1 MGGGLWRQ
9 RWSKKNPRSN
19 NAARIYALCLL
30 PKEIHNHLPCA
41 LFHAEGIH
49 GYRASVSRLYCAR
62 YCFEEIEDTKG
73 TALYPADG
81 DELFCQLRA
90 VLSEK
95 AQISER
101 QRAETE
107 LHKLGVELLF
117 HTYINRITFA
127 EITHNTA
134 AHKYDAIIY
143 LDERVTKE
151 EKRANAAAMRKAFDA
166 WLEENGLTADPTALT
181 EVPDPCEG
189 RFDTLA
195 GAIAHID
202 HILRFPDLLLI
213 I

>member
-1 MGGGLWRQ
+1 M
-9 RWSKKNPRSN
+9 RS
-19 NAARIYALCLL
+19 C
-30 PKEIHNHLPCA
+30 CA
-41 LFHAEGIH
+41 ITTSI
-49 GYRASVSRLYCAR
+49 RP

-73 TALYPADG
+73 TAFYPADG

-90 VLSEK
+90 VLGEE

-101 QRAETE
+101 QRAEGE

-117 HTYINRITFA
+117 HIYINRFTFA

-143 LDERVTKE
+143 LDECATDKN
-151 EKRANAAAMRKAFDA
+151 KRANAAAMRKAFDA

-202 HILRFPDLLLI
+202 HVLRFPDLLLI

>member
-1 MGGGLWRQ
+1 MKKEFAMSLSQSYRQ
-9 RWSKKNPRSN
+9 D
-19 NAARIYALCLL
+19 LL
-30 PKEIHNHLPCA
+30 DAIQL
-41 LFHAEGIH
+41 AELGMLSPSQQ
-49 GYRASVSRLYCAR
+49 A
-62 YCFEEIEDTKG
+62 YCFEEIGDTKG
-73 TALYPADG
+73 TAFYPANG
-81 DELFCQLRA
+81 DELFWKLRTA
-90 VLSEK
+90 LGEK

-101 QRAETE
+101 QRAEGD

-117 HTYINRITFA
+117 HTYINRFTFA

-143 LDERVTKE
+143 LDERATDK

-166 WLEENGLTADPTALT
+166 WLEENGLTADPAALT

-195 GAIAHID
+195 GAITHID

>member
-1 MGGGLWRQ
+1 MKKEFAMSLSQSYRQ
-9 RWSKKNPRSN
+9 D
-19 NAARIYALCLL
+19 LL
-30 PKEIHNHLPCA
+30 DAIQL
-41 LFHAEGIH
+41 AEQGMLSPSQQ
-49 GYRASVSRLYCAR
+49 A

-73 TALYPADG
+73 TAFYPADG
-81 DELFCQLRA
+81 DALFRQLRTA
-90 VLSEK
+90 IDAK

-117 HTYINRITFA
+117 HIYINRFTFA

-134 AHKYDAIIY
+134 ALKYDAIIY
-143 LDERVTKE
+143 LDECVTNE

-166 WLEENGLTADPTALT
+166 WLEESGHTVDPTALT

>member
-1 MGGGLWRQ
+1 MKKEFVMSLSQSYRQ
-9 RWSKKNPRSN
+9 DLL
-19 NAARIYALCLL
+19 AAIQL
-30 PKEIHNHLPCA
+30 
-41 LFHAEGIH
+41 AEQGMLSPSQ
-49 GYRASVSRLYCAR
+49 RA

-73 TALYPADG
+73 TAFYPANG
-81 DELFCQLRA
+81 DELFRKLRTA
-90 VLSEK
+90 LG
-95 AQISER
+95 ARTQISER

-117 HTYINRITFA
+117 HTYIDRFSFA

-134 AHKYDAIIY
+134 TTKYDAIIY
-143 LDERVTKE
+143 LNECATNE
-151 EKRANAAAMRKAFDA
+151 EKRANAAAIRKAFDA

-213 I
+213 

>member
-1 MGGGLWRQ
+1 M
-9 RWSKKNPRSN
+9 
-19 NAARIYALCLL
+19 
-30 PKEIHNHLPCA
+30 
-41 LFHAEGIH
+41 
-49 GYRASVSRLYCAR
+49 
-62 YCFEEIEDTKG
+62 
-73 TALYPADG
+73 YPANG
-81 DELFCQLRA
+81 DELFRKLRSA
-90 VLSEK
+90 LGEK
-95 AQISER
+95 AQISEH

-117 HTYINRITFA
+117 HIYINRFTFA

-134 AHKYDAIIY
+134 TDRYDAIIY
-143 LDERVTKE
+143 LDERATDK

-195 GAIAHID
+195 GANAHID

-213 I
+213 

>member
-1 MGGGLWRQ
+1 MKKEFAMSLSQSYRQ
-9 RWSKKNPRSN
+9 D
-19 NAARIYALCLL
+19 LL
-30 PKEIHNHLPCA
+30 DAIQL
-41 LFHAEGIH
+41 AEQGML
-49 GYRASVSRLYCAR
+49 SLSRQA
-62 YCFEEIEDTKG
+62 YCFEEIEDTKS
-73 TALYPADG
+73 TAFYPANG
-81 DELFCQLRA
+81 DELFRKLRTA
-90 VLSEK
+90 LGEK
-95 AQISER
+95 EQISER
-101 QRAETE
+101 QRAEGD

-117 HTYINRITFA
+117 HTYINRFTFA

-143 LDERVTKE
+143 LDERATKE

-202 HILRFPDLLLI
+202 HILCFPDLLLI
-213 I
+213 

>member
-1 MGGGLWRQ
+1 MSLSQSYRQ
-9 RWSKKNPRSN
+9 D
-19 NAARIYALCLL
+19 LL
-30 PKEIHNHLPCA
+30 DAIQL
-41 LFHAEGIH
+41 AEQGMLSPSQQ
-49 GYRASVSRLYCAR
+49 A

-73 TALYPADG
+73 TAFYPANG
-81 DELFCQLRA
+81 DELFRKLRTA
-90 VLSEK
+90 LGEK

-117 HTYINRITFA
+117 HIYINRFTFA

-143 LDERVTKE
+143 LDEC
-151 EKRANAAAMRKAFDA
+151 ANAAAMRKAFDA
-166 WLEENGLTADPTALT
+166 WLKESGYTADPAALT

-213 I
+213 

>member
-1 MGGGLWRQ
+1 MTKDFCFTMAHSYQ
-9 RWSKKNPRSN
+9 QD
-19 NAARIYALCLL
+19 LL
-30 PKEIHNHLPCA
+30 DAIQL
-41 LFHAEGIH
+41 AEQGMLSPSQQ
-49 GYRASVSRLYCAR
+49 A
-62 YCFEEIEDTKG
+62 YCFEEIGDTKG
-73 TALYPADG
+73 TAFYPANG
-81 DELFCQLRA
+81 DELFWKLRTA
-90 VLSEK
+90 LGEK

-101 QRAETE
+101 QRAEGE
-107 LHKLGVELLF
+107 LHKLGVQLLF
-117 HTYINRITFA
+117 HTYIDRFTFA

-143 LDERVTKE
+143 LDERVTNE

-202 HILRFPDLLLI
+202 HILHFPDLLLI
-213 I
+213 